1 MSTGASKPGV
11 QWISWDLAPQRILS
25 QDVFNNVQQRAAR
38 FVTGSNYTYETRGMT
53 AIIEKKIEESSEK
66 GEENRL
72 RIILL
77 G

>member
-11 QWISWDLAPQRILS
+11 QWISWDLTPPRPHLPPQRILS
-25 QDVFNNVQQRAAR
+25 QDGFNKVQQRAAR
-38 FVTGSNYTYETRGMT
+38 FVTRSMI
-53 AIIEKKIEESSEK
+53 AIIEKKLEESSEK

-72 RIILL
+72 RIKLL

>member
-11 QWISWDLAPQRILS
+11 QWISWDLAPPRPHLPPQRILS

-53 AIIEKKIEESSEK
+53 AIIEKK
-66 GEENRL
+66 
-72 RIILL
+72 
-77 G
+77 